1 MTKKI
6 LAISLILLSI
16 GLFGCK
22 SSKKSSS
29 ATGAD
34 VATVAEFVSLIE
46 NNELN
51 YESLSA
57 KLNIE
62 LTTSK
67 NSISSKAE
75 LKTVRDEV
83 ILITI
88 QPLLGIEMFRIE
100 LTPDSLRIIDRMN
113 KRYVAEKYD
122 DIKGDLPIDFNF
134 YNMQSMLANEIFVP
148 GEQTISK
155 RQMGRFSLQTSAE
168 GSVIKIKDS
177 MNLTYTFAADSEG
190 KITSTTINDASDKYI
205 VSLNYSDFKT
215 TADKQFPTKMYM
227 KLTKSNSFVGS
238 AGVDL
243 SRIQINQSVNVS
255 TTIPDKYKKV
265 TIQQV
270 ISSLSKLSL

>member
-1 MTKKI
+1 
-6 LAISLILLSI
+6 
-16 GLFGCK
+16 
-22 SSKKSSS
+22 
-29 ATGAD
+29 

-46 NNELN
+46 NNEIN

-75 LKTVRDEV
+75 LKTVRDEA

-100 LTPDSLRIIDRMN
+100 LTPDSLKIIDRMN

-134 YNMQSMLANEIFVP
+134 YNMQSMLANEIFGP

-155 RQMGRFSLQTSAE
+155 RQMGRFSLLTSAE

-190 KITSTTINDASDKYI
+190 KITSTTINDASDKYV

-215 TADKQFPTKMYM
+215 TADKQFPTRMYV
-227 KLTKSNSFVGS
+227 KLTKSDSFVGS

-243 SRIQINQSVNVS
+243 SRIQVNQSVNVN